1 MALALGPAEDELA
14 ASGVLLL
21 LLFVYPLPL
30 GALSCVTAGSGGC
43 AGAGSSAGAAAMG
56 LPAPDARLGGWM
68 VLERGG
74 GAVGAAA
81 RRDERR
87 GALGSGARA
96 TSASL

>member
-14 ASGVLLL
+14 ASGVLL
-21 LLFVYPLPL
+21 FVYPLPL
-30 GALSCVTAGSGGC
+30 GALSGVTAASGGC
-43 AGAGSSAGAAAMG
+43 AGAGSSGAAAMG

-87 GALGSGARA
+87 GALGSGASA